1 MILTTIQDNVPSGMD
16 SEIMYIWPIGA
27 RCSRLIVELVNYFS
41 DVVSIIVII
50 PIWKRV
56 AGRQSIITPSSYVPK
71 PPIRR
76 SRFDNCQNKQ
86 TSARK
91 RRPPMA
97 KIGSNFSATI
107 RTRRGHDDSSRG
119 RLSLNA
125 YKILKVLQQLILPL
139 DQHQLLMAAWLG
151 NLSFG
156 FFP

>member
-1 MILTTIQDNVPSGMD
+1 MD

-27 RCSRLIVELVNYFS
+27 WCSRLIVELVNYFS

-56 AGRQSIITPSSYVPK
+56 AGCQSIITPSSYVPK

-76 SRFDNCQNKQ
+76 SRFDSCQNKQ
-86 TSARK
+86 TSALK

-97 KIGSNFSATI
+97 RIGSNFSATNS
-107 RTRRGHDDSSRG
+107 TRKGDDDSSRG
-119 RLSLNA
+119 CLSLNA
-125 YKILKVLQQLILPL
+125 LYKILKVLQQLILPL

>member
-1 MILTTIQDNVPSGMD
+1 MSHLEGIAKLCISGLL
-16 SEIMYIWPIGA
+16 A
-27 RCSRLIVELVNYFS
+27 RLIVELVNYFS

-86 TSARK
+86 TSAHK

-107 RTRRGHDDSSRG
+107 RGLSDPQNIPIESS
-119 RLSLNA
+119 
-125 YKILKVLQQLILPL
+125 ILIL
-139 DQHQLLMAAWLG
+139 H
-151 NLSFG
+151 SYVIVRR
-156 FFP
+156 

>member
-1 MILTTIQDNVPSGMD
+1 VILTTIQDNVPSGRD

-27 RCSRLIVELVNYFS
+27 RTGSELVNYFS

-71 PPIRR
+71 LLIRR

-125 YKILKVLQQLILPL
+125 NKILTSIWGLFIHLRL
-139 DQHQLLMAAWLG
+139 
-151 NLSFG
+151 
-156 FFP
+156 FP

>member
-1 MILTTIQDNVPSGMD
+1 MTTIQDNVPSGMD

-27 RCSRLIVELVNYFS
+27 WCSRLIVELINYFS
-41 DVVSIIVII
+41 DLVSIIVII

-76 SRFDNCQNKQ
+76 SRFDSCQNKQ
-86 TSARK
+86 TSALK

-97 KIGSNFSATI
+97 RIGSNFSATNS
-107 RTRRGHDDSSRG
+107 TRKGDDDSSRG
-119 RLSLNA
+119 SLSLNA
-125 YKILKVLQQLILPL
+125 LYKILKVLQQLILPL